1 VTVLKKK
8 INKEAK
14 ALVQDEKT
22 ENLLSRSLQY
32 LKAGYP
38 VHFTGPSGAGK
49 TSLALALAKR
59 RKKPIMLIHG
69 NHELNNKDLIG
80 DFTGYN
86 SKKVVDNYIRSV
98 YKRDESVTE
107 IWKDGR
113 LLEAVKNGYT
123 LIYDEFTRSQPS
135 TNNIFLSI
143 LEEGILPLYG
153 TKMTE
158 PFVRVHPDF
167 AVIFTS
173 NPEEY
178 AGVYQTQDAL
188 LDRLITIF
196 VDHKDSEREA
206 QLVSEK
212 MNIDKNEAKAITS
225 LVAGLRKECIGD
237 NGPSLRASLMIIK
250 VTQEEG
256 IPIDGSHS
264 DFQRL
269 CMDILGHQVS
279 RCIDAE
285 NPIKTAEKMILE
297 ACRDMKATGGDKG
310 ESDNEQ

>member
-1 VTVLKKK
+1 M
-8 INKEAK
+8 
-14 ALVQDEKT
+14 VQDEKT
-22 ENLLSRSLQY
+22 EDLLSRSLQY

-38 VHFTGPSGAGK
+38 IHFTGPSGTGK

-59 RKKPIMLIHG
+59 RKKPVMLIHG

-80 DFTGYN
+80 DFTGYT
-86 SKKVVDNYIRSV
+86 SKKVVDNYVRSV

-107 IWKDGR
+107 TWRDGR

-123 LIYDEFTRSQPS
+123 LIYDEFTRSRPT

-196 VDHKDSEREA
+196 IDHKDLDREA
-206 QLVSEK
+206 AIVSEK
-212 MNIDKNEAKAITS
+212 VDITKKDARAITA
-225 LVAGLRKECIGD
+225 LIAELRKECKTD
-237 NGPSLRASLMIIK
+237 SGPSLRASLMIAK
-250 VTQEEG
+250 LAKEMDV
-256 IPIDGSHS
+256 PIDGS
-264 DFQRL
+264 DPAFQRL
-269 CMDILGHQVS
+269 CKDILGHQIS
-279 RCIDAE
+279 RCIENDDPLKQAEALIIDACK
-285 NPIKTAEKMILE
+285 N
-297 ACRDMKATGGDKG
+297 MKVT
-310 ESDNEQ
+310 